1 MICKVIRQK
10 MCRLARLLSA
20 ALSVFLIVAPV
31 QASAQSTG
39 SAGFPAKPL
48 RLIVPFVA
56 GGSNDIVGRYIAR
69 GLGDRLG
76 QSVVVENKAGAN
88 SIIGAQFVAAA
99 PPDGYTLLI
108 ISNSFT
114 TNPAVYKKLPFDP
127 QKDFTP
133 IAMVGTGPNVIAV
146 WPGLGVNSLKEL
158 IALAKSKPGALQY
171 ASSGLGGSHNFTGE
185 LFKAAANLDMGHVPY
200 KGGGQSMID
209 VMSGQVPV
217 LVNTVISA
225 LPHIRSGKLK
235 ALAVDG
241 TARSSSLP
249 DVPTISEI
257 VPSYEGN
264 AIWWGIIGPA
274 NMPAAIVN
282 RLNHEI
288 GDILKQPE
296 TVKWLDAQSAVPMI
310 GTPAEL
316 EKRIANQITSYKAI
330 AKAANIKID

>member
-1 MICKVIRQK
+1 MIRQM
-10 MCRLARLLSA
+10 MCRPAMLLPGVVSA
-20 ALSVFLIVAPV
+20 FLIAAPL
-31 QASAQSTG
+31 QSIAQSTG
-39 SAGFPAKPL
+39 GAGFPTKPL
-48 RLIVPFVA
+48 RLIIPFAA
-56 GGSNDIVGRYIAR
+56 GGSNDLVGRYIAR

-99 PPDGYTLLI
+99 LPDGYTLLV
-108 ISNSFT
+108 ISNAFT

-127 QKDFTP
+127 LKDFTP

-171 ASSGLGGSHNFTGE
+171 ATGGQGSSHNFMGE
-185 LFKAAANLDMGHVPY
+185 LFKAAANIDMGHVAY
-200 KGGGQSMID
+200 KGGGQAMID

-225 LPHIRSGKLK
+225 LPHMKSGKLK
-235 ALAVDG
+235 ALAVDS
-241 TARSSSLP
+241 TSRSSALP
-249 DVPTISEI
+249 EVPTITEV
-257 VPSYEGN
+257 VPSYQAN

-274 NMPAAIVN
+274 NIPPAIVN
-282 RLNHEI
+282 LLNREI
-288 GDILKQPE
+288 VAILKLPE

-316 EKRIANQITSYKAI
+316 QKRIANQITSYKAI
-330 AKAANIKID
+330 AKAANISID